1 MDSLDGNVE
10 ESGSRRAGRE
20 GVDLDVGTP
29 HELGR
34 VGGDAVIPELHLIL
48 GDQVRGDDAVNVR
61 AVTVLRVARLDRVD
75 GARGGRD
82 GGGRRGVRLRGVLW
96 RSPHRVLILEDVQH
110 EASHA

>member
-48 GDQVRGDDAVNVR
+48 GDQVGGDDAKRTSDSLLSFN
-61 AVTVLRVARLDRVD
+61 LRVCLLAVGDLSKL
-75 GARGGRD
+75 
-82 GGGRRGVRLRGVLW
+82 VRLAV
-96 RSPHRVLILEDVQH
+96 DH
-110 EASHA
+110 EAVAAIGAEYTTG